1 MKSAP
6 KTREEIALKV
16 AESYGVKY
24 FNPFIGNSAADT
36 CGNLN
41 EGFTFLHYL
50 LGRDVSDDI
59 QPCLSL
65 LVQTMWSAA
74 QFEMEAG
81 NRSEGGEA

>member
-6 KTREEIALKV
+6 ITREEVALKM

-36 CGNLN
+36 CGSLN
-41 EGFTFLHYL
+41 EGFTFLHHVL
-50 LGRDVSDDI
+50 NRGVAEEI

-65 LVQTMWSAA
+65 LVQTMWAAA

-81 NRSEGGEA
+81 ELSKGGAA